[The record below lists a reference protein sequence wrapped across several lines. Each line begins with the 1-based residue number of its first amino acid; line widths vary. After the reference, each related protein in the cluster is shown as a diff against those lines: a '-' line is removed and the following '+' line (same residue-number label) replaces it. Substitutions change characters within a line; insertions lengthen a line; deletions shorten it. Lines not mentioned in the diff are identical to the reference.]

1 MTQIRISQAA
11 ALLGV
16 SDDSIRR
23 WAAEGRLAATT
34 DDAGRQVVD
43 GPELA
48 RFAEALH
55 SDDTLRALDAGAGI
69 RSARNHLT
77 GLVTAITSDVV
88 MSQVSLQCGPFRV
101 TSLISTEA
109 VRELGLEVGSIATA
123 IVKATNVHLEVP
135 R

>member
-1 MTQIRISQAA
+1 MTQLRISQAA
-11 ALLGV
+11 LLLGV

-23 WAAEGRLAATT
+23 WASDGRLTATVDET
-34 DDAGRQVVD
+34 GRQVID
-43 GPELA
+43 GAELA
-48 RFAEALH
+48 RFAEVMHAA
-55 SDDTLRALDAGAGI
+55 DEVAGFDAGLGT

-77 GLVTAITSDVV
+77 GIVTAITSDVV
-88 MSQVSLQCGPFRV
+88 MSQVSLQCGRFRI

-109 VRELGLEVGSIATA
+109 VRDLGLEVGSIATA

>member
-1 MTQIRISQAA
+1 M
-11 ALLGV
+11 
-16 SDDSIRR
+16 
-23 WAAEGRLAATT
+23 
-34 DDAGRQVVD
+34 
-43 GPELA
+43 
-48 RFAEALH
+48 H
-55 SDDTLRALDAGAGI
+55 SDESVGGLDAGAGI

-77 GLVTAITSDVV
+77 GIVTAITSDVV

-123 IVKATNVHLEVP
+123 VVKATNVHLEVP

>member
-23 WAAEGRLAATT
+23 WATDGRLATT
-34 DDAGRQVVD
+34 VDDVGRQVVD

-55 SDDTLRALDAGAGI
+55 SDDTLGGLDAGVGI

-77 GLVTAITSDVV
+77 GIVTAITSDVV

-123 IVKATNVHLEVP
+123 IVKATNVHLEVA